1 MPPKVPKCLVKISL
15 CPCKKK
21 KSSKDLTASTRDSF
35 QLSFHHFEQMAVV
48 HYPEEV
54 DARTLLNSFAS
65 FIFLKTTTTKHQFRE
80 KNATVIRSM
89 PFPNKDHKLVKSLLL
104 HSWPSPF
111 SHFCPMS
118 LVPATQITNGVS

>member
-21 KSSKDLTASTRDSF
+21 KSSKDLRASARDSF

-54 DARTLLNSFAS
+54 SAPTLLNSFAS

-89 PFPNKDHKLVKSLLL
+89 PFPNKDHKPLLL

-111 SHFCPMS
+111 SQFRPMS
-118 LVPATQITNGVS
+118 LVPATQITNGIA